1 MQVRGNLA
9 DGLCEGS
16 YVMAGSYDF
25 TNVPGM
31 TKEMREGVIAA
42 FEALSN
48 WRDEVETA
56 NERCLSKVLDR
67 TSSIARA
74 MGWPDQAIGTT
85 REYLERTAKVQ
96 VEMIEQLMDG
106 WKRQLKS
113 ATEPMAMPSS
123 FTGHVPTAMP
133 EFNPLAP
140 WNFWLQA
147 AEMWQ
152 RTWMSEPPR
161 GGTRSH

>member
-1 MQVRGNLA
+1 
-9 DGLCEGS
+9 
-16 YVMAGSYDF
+16 MAGSYDF
-25 TNVPGM
+25 ANIPGM
-31 TKEMREGVIAA
+31 TRDMREGVIAA

-56 NERCLSKVLDR
+56 NERCLARVLDR
-67 TSSIARA
+67 TSAIARA
-74 MGWPDQAIGTT
+74 MGWPDKAIGTT
-85 REYLERTAKVQ
+85 RECMEKTSKVQ
-96 VEMIEQLMDG
+96 VEMIDQVMDA

-113 ATEPMAMPSS
+113 AAAPMAIPSS
-123 FTGHVPTAMP
+123 FAGQVPAAMP

-152 RTWMSEPPR
+152 RTWMPN
-161 GGTRSH
+161 TRSH

>member
-1 MQVRGNLA
+1 
-9 DGLCEGS
+9 
-16 YVMAGSYDF
+16 MAGAYDF
-25 TNVPGM
+25 ANIPGM
-31 TKEMREGVIAA
+31 TREMREGVIAA

-56 NERCLSKVLDR
+56 NERCLTKVLDR
-67 TSSIARA
+67 TSAIARA
-74 MGWPDQAIGTT
+74 MGWPDQAITMT
-85 REYLERTAKVQ
+85 REYLQKASKVQ
-96 VEMIEQLMDG
+96 VEMSDQVMDA

-113 ATEPMAMPSS
+113 TAAPLAMPSS
-123 FTGHVPTAMP
+123 FAGQAPAALP

-152 RTWMSEPPR
+152 RTWMPDI
-161 GGTRSH
+161 RSH